1 MPGPTASVPEF
12 KARLLRLLLY
22 VGRFD
27 EADANLIAVDPSKLA
42 TPVCFPHCR
51 EHKKKFFQRK
61 TFDRTANGKSSP
73 RFRYILHCT
82 RTLPRTVD
90 RHHVRGEPALEYDTM
105 CLTLFHLSNRRTKM
119 NDDGTANDA
128 TDYHY
133 AMLARC
139 EFPDRTTMNKDY
151 R

>member
-1 MPGPTASVPEF
+1 
-12 KARLLRLLLY
+12 
-22 VGRFD
+22 
-27 EADANLIAVDPSKLA
+27 
-42 TPVCFPHCR
+42 
-51 EHKKKFFQRK
+51 
-61 TFDRTANGKSSP
+61 
-73 RFRYILHCT
+73 
-82 RTLPRTVD
+82 
-90 RHHVRGEPALEYDTM
+90 M

-139 EFPDRTTMNKDY
+139 AFSDRTTMNRDY